1 MVEWSVGSESPCTV
15 LAVASWKTENRRNG
29 RVGCRSATS
38 PSGPQRS
45 GVEARRGSPCLRVS
59 PSYKYDCASSTEY
72 KSVYADPMRGFLKKP
87 WATASERMKRLELA
101 EEEGGKKKNH
111 TPYKVVTW
119 KCRHDPSDRRQL
131 AASHSL
137 GFSLHTH
144 VGRAKGCSSPP
155 CRFHRGARN

>member
-111 TPYKVVTW
+111 TKWLLGNVATIP
-119 KCRHDPSDRRQL
+119 RIDDGF